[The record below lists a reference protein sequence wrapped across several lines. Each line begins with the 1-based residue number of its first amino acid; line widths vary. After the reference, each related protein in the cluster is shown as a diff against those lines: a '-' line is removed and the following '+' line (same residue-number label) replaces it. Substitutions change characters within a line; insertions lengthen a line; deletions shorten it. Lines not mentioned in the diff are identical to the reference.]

1 MNKPTIN
8 LKKLSQ
14 SVQQKLNGSGEA
26 ARDAKLVLRAAARQI
41 GIGASTLWRIATGE
55 HTPSVKTLVQICDWL
70 QTGTDEFLTQQ
81 RDALNLPGLPF
92 FGPVNAGHPAP
103 AFDDA
108 AEWLPLQQ
116 EVTRHPAQ
124 SFCVRANGNS
134 MIEAGIFD
142 RDLLI
147 VDRAEE
153 TRHGH
158 VVVVSINEKFLV
170 KRLDKSKA
178 TPVFRSAN
186 SNYPDFAPSPGD
198 DVIIWGRVVHSIRQ
212 H

>member
-8 LKKLSQ
+8 LKKLSH
-14 SVQQKLNGSGEA
+14 SVQQKLNGSGETT
-26 ARDAKLVLRAAARQI
+26 RDAKLVLRAAARQI

-70 QTGTDEFLTQQ
+70 KTSTDEFLTQQ

-116 EVTRHPAQ
+116 EVTRHPTQ

-142 RDLLI
+142 HDLLI

-158 VVVVSINEKFLV
+158 VVVVSINDQFLV
-170 KRLDKSKA
+170 KRLDKSKGA
-178 TPVFRSAN
+178 LVFRSAN
-186 SNYPDFAPSPGD
+186 PNYPDFAPTAND
-198 DVIIWGRVVHSIRQ
+198 NVVIWGRVVHSIRQ

>member
-1 MNKPTIN
+1 MSKPTIN

-14 SVQQKLNGSGEA
+14 YVQQKLNGNGETYA
-26 ARDAKLVLRAAARQI
+26 DDKMVLRTAARQI
-41 GIGASTLWRIATGE
+41 GIGASTLWRIASGE
-55 HTPSVKTLVQICDWL
+55 HTPSVKTLVQLCEWL
-70 QTGTDEFLTQQ
+70 QTSTEEFLTQQ
-81 RDALNLPGLPF
+81 RDTLNLPSLPF

-103 AFDDA
+103 AFTDA
-108 AEWLPLQQ
+108 ADWIPLHQ
-116 EVTRHPAQ
+116 EVTRHPGD

-158 VVVVSINEKFLV
+158 IVVVSINEQFLV
-170 KRLDKSKA
+170 KRLDKSHG

-186 SNYPDFAPSPGD
+186 PNYPDFTPKPSD
-198 DVIIWGRVVHSIRQ
+198 EVVIWGRVVQSLREH
-212 H
+212 

>member
-8 LKKLSQ
+8 LKRLSQ
-14 SVQQKLNGSGEA
+14 AVQQKLNGNGEA
-26 ARDAKLVLRAAARQI
+26 AADAKLVLRAAARQI

-55 HTPSVKTLVQICDWL
+55 HTPSVKTLVHICDWL
-70 QTGTDEFLTQQ
+70 QTSTDEFLAQQ

-92 FGPVNAGHPAP
+92 FGPVNAGMPAP
-103 AFDDA
+103 AFNDN

-116 EVTRHPAQ
+116 QVTRHPTQ

-134 MIEAGIFD
+134 MIDAGIFD
-142 RDLLI
+142 RDLLV

-158 VVVVSINEKFLV
+158 IVVVSINEQFLV

-186 SNYPDFAPSPGD
+186 PNYPDFTPKTGD
-198 DVIIWGRVVHSIRQ
+198 EVVIWGRVVQSLREH
-212 H
+212 

>member
-1 MNKPTIN
+1 MNKTTIN

-14 SVQQKLNGSGEA
+14 SVQQKLNGEA
-26 ARDAKLVLRAAARQI
+26 AADARLVLRAAARQI

-55 HTPSVKTLVQICDWL
+55 HTPSIKTLVRICEWL
-70 QTGTDEFLTQQ
+70 QTSADEFLTQQ
-81 RDALNLPGLPF
+81 RDTLALPGLPF
-92 FGPVNAGHPAP
+92 FGPVNAGLPAP
-103 AFDDA
+103 VFDDG
-108 AEWLPLQQ
+108 AESVPLQQ
-116 EVTRHPAQ
+116 HVTRHPHQ

-134 MIEAGIFD
+134 MIEAGICD

-158 VVVVSINEKFLV
+158 IVVVSINDKFLV

-186 SNYPDFAPSPGD
+186 SNYPDFTPNPGD
-198 DVIIWGRVVHSIRQ
+198 EVVIWGRVVHSLRE